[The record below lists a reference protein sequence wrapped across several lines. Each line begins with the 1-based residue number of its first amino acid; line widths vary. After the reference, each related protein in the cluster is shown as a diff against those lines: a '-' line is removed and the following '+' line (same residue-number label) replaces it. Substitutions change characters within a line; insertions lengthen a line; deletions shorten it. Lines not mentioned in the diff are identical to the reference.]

1 MTETLSERISPPDWV
16 NMVARREPG
25 RPCFIRPNSE
35 VVTYGEV
42 RDRLHRVASALSA
55 RGIGF
60 GDRVAVLGVDSPEYM
75 ITVLAAM
82 RIGVVVAPLNFRLS
96 NGEIANLVNV
106 TEPAAIF
113 YSSRYATTVGQIVED
128 LGRDIVYVALDEVGD
143 GALSFRQLAEQGS
156 DEELPPLT
164 TDDDIL
170 TVLLTSGTTGTPKGV
185 LQSQRMIKAVTHK
198 GIIEQDFRS
207 DDLFYSGTPLFH
219 VAGLGYAFYGL
230 ARGASVLLLPQFDAP
245 TVLRW
250 LQHGGVSRCMFVPSM
265 IIAMLD
271 LPEARQAPFPSLRS
285 IMYGGAPI
293 HPSTLRDMIDVFQCD
308 LYNGFGAGT
317 EAGGQSIFRP
327 EDHAKALKD
336 SPHLLG
342 SIGKAQYGVDL
353 KLCDE
358 QGNEVPVDAIGEIW
372 TRADTIM
379 SGFLTPFTGDR
390 PPIVEGWFRGGDMAR
405 RDAEGY
411 LYLAGRRDDMVLRGG
426 ENIYPF
432 DIEGVLQ
439 SHTDVADV
447 AVFGLPDPYWGEVV
461 AAAIVRSEGS
471 DLTDAELQA
480 FARSNLAK
488 YKVPERVFFVQELPR
503 TSSGKADKP
512 KLKRT
517 YSLESDQHEPHQPE
531 EDRPQ

>member
-1 MTETLSERISPPDWV
+1 MTEALSERISPPDWV
-16 NMVARREPG
+16 NMVARREPE
-25 RPCFIRPNSE
+25 RRCFIRSDAS

-42 RDRLHRVASALSA
+42 RDAIHRLASSITEKGV
-55 RGIGF
+55 RK
-60 GDRVAVLGVDSPEYM
+60 GDKIAVLAMDSPEYM

-82 RIGVVVAPLNFRLS
+82 RIGAVVAPLNFRLS
-96 NGEIANLVNV
+96 EVEITNLLTV
-106 TEPAAIF
+106 TRPTAIF
-113 YSSRYATTVGQIVED
+113 YSARYWDTLAPMINV
-128 LGRDIVYVALDEVGD
+128 LGDGVLTVALDCESDNNFWKVV
-143 GALSFRQLAEQGS
+143 AEGS
-156 DEELPPLT
+156 DEELPPIT

-185 LQSQRMIKAVTHK
+185 LQSQRMIKAVTNK
-198 GIIEQDFRS
+198 GIIEQAFLP

-230 ARGASVLLLPQFDAP
+230 ARGASVLLLPQFDAKD
-245 TVLRW
+245 VLRW

-271 LPEARQAPFPSLRS
+271 LPEARQSPFPALRS

-293 HPSTLRDMIDVFQCD
+293 HPSTLREMIEVFDCD

-327 EDHAKALKD
+327 EDHEKALRD

-358 QGNEVPVDAIGEIW
+358 RGLEVPTNASGEMWI
-372 TRADTIM
+372 RAATLRN
-379 SGFLTPFTGDR
+379 GFLPPFIGDR
-390 PPIVEGWFRGGDMAR
+390 EPIVKGWFRGGDMAR
-405 RDAEGY
+405 KDAEGY

-432 DIEGVLQ
+432 EIEDVLQ
-439 SHTDVADV
+439 SHPGVVDA

-461 AAAIVRSEGS
+461 AAAVVKGDDQ
-471 DLTDAELQA
+471 DLTHDGLRDY
-480 FARSNLAK
+480 ARTRLAS
-488 YKVPERVFFVQELPR
+488 YKVPDTVIFVDELPR

-512 KLKRT
+512 KLKSIYTRT
-517 YSLESDQHEPHQPE
+517 TAYEVTKE
-531 EDRPQ
+531 EEGTTS